1 METKKPSVKKWHPQQ
16 EKILKAWGESS
27 SCYRYLH
34 FKSYLK
40 FKRISMSFTLPII
53 VISTITGTA
62 NFAQDTFPE
71 SWSEYVPLG
80 IGGLN
85 LIAAIATTVL
95 QFIKANELMEAHRV
109 ASVAYGKL
117 SRDIKLEL
125 SLPVLDRQH
134 DGNKLIARCSA
145 DYDRLIEQS
154 PSVPEDVLK
163 EFERNYKKN
172 EEIEKPEIVDI
183 KPIKL
188 FDQFKE
194 NSIVKNVRNIFK
206 KPSTVLLPP
215 TETGNTFI
223 SSNKEHKIDI
233 FKEGPKKIA
242 DELKA
247 LTKKNLVTLRSSKS
261 DSESDEDFD
270 DAANSIKEDS
280 EPE

>member
-1 METKKPSVKKWHPQQ
+1 MDKKKPPKKWHPQQ

-40 FKRISMSFTLPII
+40 FKNISMSFTLPII

-95 QFIKANELMEAHRV
+95 QFIKANELSEAHRV
-109 ASVAYGKL
+109 ASIAYGKL

-125 SLPVLDRQH
+125 SLPVLDRNH
-134 DGNKLIARCSA
+134 DGNKLIARCSS

-154 PSVPEDVLK
+154 PPVPEDVLSN
-163 EFERNYKKN
+163 FEKNYKKN
-172 EEIEKPEIVDI
+172 DELEKPEIIDI

-188 FDQFKE
+188 FDQLKE
-194 NSIVKNVRNIFK
+194 NTIIKNVKNMFR
-206 KPSTVLLPP
+206 KPSNVSIPAVEP
-215 TETGNTFI
+215 AASFI
-223 SSNKEHKIDI
+223 STNNDHKIDI
-233 FKEGPKKIA
+233 FKEGHKRIA
-242 DELKA
+242 DELKE
-247 LTKKNLVTLRSSKS
+247 LTKKNLVTMRGAPS
-261 DSESDEDFD
+261 DSESDIEFGD
-270 DAANSIKEDS
+270 ANSIEEGS
-280 EPE
+280 EA

>member
-1 METKKPSVKKWHPQQ
+1 MDKKKPPKKWHPQQ

-85 LIAAIATTVL
+85 LMAAIATTVL
-95 QFIKANELMEAHRV
+95 QFMKANELTEAHRV

-125 SLPVLDRQH
+125 SLPVLDRSH
-134 DGNKLIARCSA
+134 DGTELIARCSS

-154 PSVPEDVLK
+154 PPVPGDVLSN
-163 EFERNYKKN
+163 FENNYKN
-172 EEIEKPEIVDI
+172 IDNLEKPEIIDI

-188 FDQFKE
+188 FDQIKE
-194 NSIVKNVRNIFK
+194 NTVIKTVSNIFK
-206 KPSTVLLPP
+206 KPSNVSIRTPGP
-215 TETGNTFI
+215 TASFI
-223 SSNKEHKIDI
+223 IENNDHKIDI
-233 FKEGPKKIA
+233 FKEGHKKIA
-242 DELKA
+242 DELNE
-247 LTKKNLVTLRSSKS
+247 LTKKNLVTMRGVTPE
-261 DSESDEDFD
+261 SESDTEFSD
-270 DAANSIKEDS
+270 ANSIKEDS
-280 EPE
+280 ES